1 MIQAPRLI
9 GANKAFQSEP
19 SDFLFEERVELHR
32 PVCSTTPSRVCVGP
46 FVHADENMMLE
57 SAHATFVP
65 LTMSLEKKARE
76 RHDTGGFVL
85 VSSLPR
91 GLSGPQ
97 TAVHVLTDAVAADY
111 SPGT

>member
-19 SDFLFEERVELHR
+19 SDFLFEERVELPR
-32 PVCSTTPSRVCVGP
+32 PVCGTTPSWVCVGP

-65 LTMSLEKKARE
+65 LTMSLEKKHGSVMVQEASCSCP
-76 RHDTGGFVL
+76 VC
-85 VSSLPR
+85 P
-91 GLSGPQ
+91 GLLGPQ
-97 TAVHVLTDAVAADY
+97 TAGRVLTDAVAADY